1 MEGTGKQAEK
11 KRGYSPELERGMY
24 FDKKTY
30 EDSAL
35 EEFGSLKGKL
45 PQPVLPGKAEWTA
58 CYDYAVEVLFSN
70 RHVPTLQSGF
80 VSNFVDAAFN
90 EDIFLWDTCFMTLF
104 CNLFHPHIPGIRSLD
119 NFYCKQFEDGEIPRE
134 LVRDTGRDFLLWV
147 NTSDM
152 PLYSY
157 FHSHYGHRRLRE
169 MDALPYEALYKPHMG
184 RTIEKNPYLTLDNLN
199 HPILAFAEWE
209 SYCHTGDVARLE
221 RTLEPLYRYYSAMKY
236 HLRHV
241 SGLYVTDWASMD
253 NSPRNQRM
261 GLALDTSSEM
271 ALFARNLLD
280 ILHVL
285 EMERGIIREEWVRE
299 LEEDLRDLRERVNSA
314 MWDEETG
321 FYHDLTFEGECVRV
335 KTIAAFWT
343 LLSGVAEGERAE
355 RLSGWLKDE
364 KTFNRLHRVPVL
376 AADEPDYDPE
386 GGYWK
391 GSVWAPTNAMVVL
404 GLERCGE
411 SALAKEIALNH
422 VDMVAKVFMKTGTI
436 WENYPAD
443 SVSSGNADHKDF
455 VGWSGIG
462 PILFLLRYGIGLHR
476 NPRTSRLVWTID
488 EDLLRTGPVGCRN
501 YWFGGNTVDLTA
513 EWSGDRVALR
523 VRAEKAFD
531 LEVRFL
537 CAVRIFHVDTLME
550 VEL

>member
-1 MEGTGKQAEK
+1 MEEK
-11 KRGYSPELERGMY
+11 KKGYSPDLERGMY

-30 EDSAL
+30 ADSVLKDFEAL
-35 EEFGSLKGKL
+35 RDKL
-45 PQPVLPGKAEWTA
+45 PQPVLPGKADWTA
-58 CYDYAVEVLFSN
+58 CYDYAVRVLFSN
-70 RHVPTLQSGF
+70 RHVPIPQSGF

-104 CNLFHPHIPGIRSLD
+104 CNLFHPYIPGIRSLD

-134 LVRDTGRDFLLWV
+134 LVRETGKDFLLWV
-147 NTSDM
+147 NTTDM

-157 FHSHYGHRRLRE
+157 FHSHYGHRRLKE
-169 MDALPYEALYKPHMG
+169 MDSLPYESLYKPQMG

-209 SYCHTGDVARLE
+209 SYCHTGDIGRLE
-221 RTLEPLYRYYSAMKY
+221 RVLEPLYRYYSAMKY
-236 HLRHV
+236 HLRHI

-271 ALFARNLLD
+271 ALFAQNLLD
-280 ILHVL
+280 IMRVL
-285 EMERGIIREEWVRE
+285 KVKIGREEDEERVRE
-299 LEEDLRDLRERVNSA
+299 LRDDLRDLEARINSG
-314 MWDEETG
+314 MWDEESG
-321 FYHDLTFEGECVRV
+321 FYHDLTFDGEPVKV

-343 LLSGVAEGERAE
+343 LVAGVAKRERAE
-355 RLSGWLKDE
+355 RLCGWLRDTR
-364 KTFNRLHRVPVL
+364 TFNRLHRVPVL
-376 AADEPDYDPE
+376 AADEPGYDPE

-404 GLERCGE
+404 GLEKCGE
-411 SALAKEIALNH
+411 TGLAKEIALNH
-422 VDMVAKVFMKTGTI
+422 VDMVAKVFRLTGTI

-443 SVSSGNADHKDF
+443 AISSGNADHQDF

-462 PILFLLRYGIGLHR
+462 PILFLLRYGIGLH
-476 NPRTSRLVWTID
+476 PDGETDRLVWTLD
-488 EDLLRTGPVGCRN
+488 EEMLRSGTVGCRK
-501 YWFGGNTVDLTA
+501 YWFRGKTADLTA
-513 EWSGDRVALR
+513 DLHEDKLSIKVSSRKD
-523 VRAEKAFD
+523 FD
-531 LEVRFL
+531 LEVRFRDE
-537 CAVRIFHVDTLME
+537 VRIFHVDKGLE